1 MSGIRSPSGV
11 SSGLAGSAKS
21 PSSGQGPVQPA
32 TPAAPT
38 GEQTGLP
45 ARTPQQP
52 KPSATIS
59 ENTPINAVVMAK
71 STNDNIVLH
80 SVFGNF
86 RITTPTPLTVGSHI
100 VFEVVEMQ
108 EVILA
113 RLLAMNARSFSPPI
127 DVRLLPTVEKPA
139 FGAEGYL
146 KAGQLHPLAPKSETQ
161 NLAASLSP
169 SDKAATINPKNP
181 AQISALLS
189 QPPTEKQVP
198 PPTGNMAAIQSEGV
212 SKSNQVGLAAYQ
224 KYHNPSIPVAQGAAG
239 QTTSTPI
246 ESPKLPDA
254 IQRHIIV
261 ADVLR
266 LPTPTTVETPKG
278 SIPISEGT
286 KINLVVRP
294 QQMTGSL
301 SPRDGLFQGTVIA
314 LSSASATNGNS
325 RVTLQTPI
333 GTLSYTTTTPPAT
346 GTTVQFSI
354 ADRINVF
361 PLPNAEIQ
369 QPGGRLPT
377 IRVMGDWQN
386 LRESLNL
393 VAQQDPIIAQTVI
406 NQILPQP
413 NTQLSNS
420 LLFFMAALNLGS
432 IEKWLGQDFAH
443 ALKAAGRAPLLQ
455 ALEDDFATFSRLQSD
470 TGGQDW
476 KSLNFPFFD
485 GHNLRQV
492 RMFHRQRKDPDNADP
507 DKDTTRFVIELNLT
521 KSGQLQLDGLFKQSI
536 FDLAVRSHQ
545 AIPEEMRLHIGKL
558 FNEHM
563 EISGLKGQ
571 LIFKAVPS
579 FPIEPL
585 SEWESGHDIASS
597 I

>member
-1 MSGIRSPSGV
+1 MSGIRSPSSV
-11 SSGLAGSAKS
+11 SSGLTGSAKS
-21 PSSGQGPVQPA
+21 PSSGQGPVEPA

-38 GEQTGLP
+38 GEQAGLP
-45 ARTPQQP
+45 ARTSQHP
-52 KPSATIS
+52 KPSAAIS

-80 SVFGNF
+80 TVFGNF
-86 RITTPTPLTVGSHI
+86 RITTPTPLTIGSHI
-100 VFEVVEMQ
+100 VFEVTEMQ

-113 RLLAMNARSFSPPI
+113 RLLAMNGRSFSPPI
-127 DVRLLPTVEKPA
+127 DVRLLPTVEKTVS
-139 FGAEGYL
+139 GAEGYL
-146 KAGQLHPLAPKSETQ
+146 KAGQLHPLELKSDMQ

-169 SDKAATINPKNP
+169 VAKTATIPPKTP
-181 AQISALLS
+181 AQLS
-189 QPPTEKQVP
+189 TLMPQLPADKPVASP
-198 PPTGNMAAIQSEGV
+198 AGNVATIQSEGGP
-212 SKSNQVGLAAYQ
+212 KSNQMGFSAYQ
-224 KYHNPSIPVAQGAAG
+224 KYHNPSIPPAQGAAG
-239 QTTSTPI
+239 QT
-246 ESPKLPDA
+246 SPAPLGSSKLPDT
-254 IQRHIIV
+254 IQRHIVV

-266 LPTPTTVETPKG
+266 LPSPTAVETPRG
-278 SIPISEGT
+278 SIPIAEGA
-286 KINLVVRP
+286 KINLIVRP
-294 QQMTGSL
+294 QQITGSL

-325 RVTLQTPI
+325 RVTLQTPL

-354 ADRINVF
+354 ADGIDVF
-361 PLPNAEIQ
+361 PLPNAETQ
-369 QPGGRLPT
+369 QSGGRLPT
-377 IRVMGDWQN
+377 IGAMGDWQN

-393 VAQQDPIIAQTVI
+393 VARQDPIIAQTVI
-406 NQILPQP
+406 NQIMPQP

-476 KSLNFPFFD
+476 KTLNFPFFD
-485 GHNLRQV
+485 GHNLRQI
-492 RMFHRQRKDPDNADP
+492 RMFHRQRKDPNNADP

-521 KSGQLQLDGLFKQSI
+521 KSGQLQLDGLFKRSV

-558 FNEHM
+558 FNEHI

-571 LIFKAVPS
+571 LIFKTIPS
-579 FPIEPL
+579 FPVDPL
-585 SEWESGHDIASS
+585 SEWESGHDVGART
-597 I
+597 